1 MATIP
6 TEERLTASINFKEQK
21 DMNGE
26 GKITYFF
33 PECTGYTEGI
43 PYAKFPVVHVRER
56 LEVSGEL

>member
-1 MATIP
+1 
-6 TEERLTASINFKEQK
+6 
-21 DMNGE
+21 MNGE

-33 PECTGYTEGI
+33 PECVGYKEGI